1 MPGIRFEIGRCQAVD
16 QGEGMDFDHA
26 NMEEEVVTI
35 DTKKKSVKCLAI
47 LLCVFVKYIAP
58 KVI

>member
-1 MPGIRFEIGRCQAVD
+1 
-16 QGEGMDFDHA
+16 MDFDHA

-47 LLCVFVKYIAP
+47 LLCVFVKYIDFFFF
-58 KVI
+58 

>member
-1 MPGIRFEIGRCQAVD
+1 
-16 QGEGMDFDHA
+16 MDFDHA

-47 LLCVFVKYIAP
+47 LLCVFVKNIDFCFL
-58 KVI
+58 ILL